1 MNNVYR
7 EIFKRA
13 EEHLDTRHNKVHTD
27 ICFQFALRLLR
38 KEGGDHT
45 IVIPAIIL
53 HDVGWKAVPED
64 LQIKGFGPNMTDP
77 HVRRIHEVEGSKIAR
92 RILEESGYDED
103 KISEICEIVLFHDS
117 REEGTSLEDSIVKDA
132 DKLSR
137 LAHDALRIDSARFHI
152 AVSDLLDYFQKQ
164 IKIWYLTSGGKEI
177 AEQEF
182 LQRRFE
188 FEVGAL

>member
-1 MNNVYR
+1 MNKVYR

-13 EEHLDTRHNKVHTD
+13 EEYLDTRHNKRHTD

-38 KEGGDHT
+38 KGGGDPT

-64 LQIKGFGPNMTDP
+64 LQLKGFGPHMTDLDL
-77 HVRRIHEVEGSKIAR
+77 RITHEKEGSKIAR
-92 RILEESGYDED
+92 SILEESGYDAE

-117 REEGTSLEDSIVKDA
+117 KEEGISLEDSIVKDA
-132 DKLSR
+132 DKLWRVS
-137 LAHDALRIDSARFHI
+137 HVGLRIDAGRYNI
-152 AVSDLLDYFQKQ
+152 AIPDYLGYLQQK
-164 IKIWYLTSGGKEI
+164 IEKWYLTSAGKDL
-177 AEQEF
+177 AKQEF

-188 FEVGAL
+188 YEIGAL